1 MMIAGKVQ
9 VVLLLPGDGGGL
21 IGERERERARATCR
35 RWWYLRGGDGVIYLG
50 ISEGPFLFFSG

>member
-21 IGERERERARATCR
+21 IGERERE
-35 RWWYLRGGDGVIYLG
+35 LQLPVGGGG
-50 ISEGPFLFFSG
+50 T